1 MPNKRIDISKKTA
14 YDVKEASNPSLSR
27 SAQIHY
33 GRNAQA
39 GLKAD
44 NPMNM
49 NSSYGPSAYGQPKMQ
64 GSPGKFV
71 GALIGGLASKAVGS
85 LASAAVSSLSGS
97 KQPEMQGQPHMESN
111 KQEKYNL
118 INDNPLA
125 KHASNSWVS
134 KHMK

>member
-27 SAQIHY
+27 SARKNY
-33 GRNAQA
+33 ADNAQA
-39 GLKAD
+39 GMKDD
-44 NPMNM
+44 NPFKMNGM
-49 NSSYGPSAYGQPKMQ
+49 PHMYGQPKMQ

-97 KQPEMQGQPHMESN
+97 KQPEMKGQPHMESN

-125 KHASNSWVS
+125 KHASNSWLS